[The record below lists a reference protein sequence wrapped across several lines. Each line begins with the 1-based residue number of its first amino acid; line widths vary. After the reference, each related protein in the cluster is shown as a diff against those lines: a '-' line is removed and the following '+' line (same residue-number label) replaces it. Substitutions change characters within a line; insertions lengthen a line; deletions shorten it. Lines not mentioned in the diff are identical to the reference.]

1 MGVYL
6 NPGNQAMAIDRRARV
21 YVDKSGLITRLNER
35 VYAGGDR
42 YVCVSRPRR
51 FGKTMAASMLCAY
64 YQRDVDSR
72 ELFDDLAAAQG
83 PAYRGHLNAYDV
95 VYLDMRQLLGDAG
108 SAGAVPGLVTRKLV
122 AELSQAF
129 PDAVDPHQ
137 ASLFEAFSHAASQ
150 PGHPGFVFIIDEWD
164 AVFRETRSDVAA
176 QEAFIGF
183 LRDLLKD
190 KSYVALAYMTGIL
203 PIKKYGTHSVLN
215 MFDELS
221 MTAPGDLAP
230 FFGFTSQE
238 TSALCSV
245 WNMDF
250 TEVERWYDGYRLG
263 GLHMYSPRSVVLAL
277 TRGRCSDYWTSTE
290 SYEALQ
296 TYIDLDFD
304 GLRQAVVAML
314 AGEPQPLDTTTFTN
328 DMTTFKRKD
337 DVLTLLVHLGYL
349 GFDEVSGTVFIPNEE
364 IRRQYVSALATGA
377 RPQLA
382 RLIQNSDHLLLAT
395 VAGDAEQVAAALEV
409 AHDSAASPLFYNNE
423 QALRA
428 AVKLAY
434 ITAVDK
440 YATIEELPSGRGF
453 ADIVYLPKLGTDLPA
468 LLIELKWNQ
477 PVDGAIEQ
485 IKGRRYPEVLR
496 SWGGKTLLVGV
507 SYDEKTK
514 RHTACIEVAP
524 TVE

>member
-1 MGVYL
+1 
-6 NPGNQAMAIDRRARV
+6 MAIDRRARV
-21 YVDKSGLITRLNER
+21 YVDKSGLIGQLNAR

-51 FGKTMAASMLCAY
+51 FGKTMAANMLCAY
-64 YQRDVDSR
+64 YQRGIDSHS
-72 ELFDDLAAAQG
+72 LFDDLEVSG
-83 PAYRGHLNAYDV
+83 MPSYGENINAYDV
-95 VYLDMRQLLGDAG
+95 VYLDVRQLLGEAG
-108 SAGAVPGLVTRKLV
+108 SAAGVP
-122 AELSQAF
+122 ELIVGRLLGELGQAF
-129 PDAVDPHQ
+129 PEAAQ
-137 ASLFEAFSHAASQ
+137 TGSLFEALSRICAPGS
-150 PGHPGFVFIIDEWD
+150 GHPGFVFIIDEWD
-164 AVFRETRSDVAA
+164 AVFREARADAAA

-190 KSYVALAYMTGIL
+190 KPYVALAYMTGIL

-221 MTAPGDLAP
+221 MTAPGELACY
-230 FFGFTSQE
+230 FGFTEQE
-238 TSALCSV
+238 TRALCDA
-245 WNMDF
+245 WDMDF
-250 TEVERWYDGYRLG
+250 SQVRRWYDGYRLS

-277 TRGRCSDYWTSTE
+277 TKGRCSDYWTSTE

-314 AGEPQPLDTTTFTN
+314 AGEPQRLDTTTFAN

-349 GFDEVSGTVFIPNEE
+349 GYDEREETAFVPNEE
-364 IRRQYVSALATGA
+364 IRRQYVSALATGS
-377 RPQLA
+377 RTELA
-382 RLIQNSDHLLLAT
+382 KLIQNSDHLLQAT
-395 VAGDAEQVAAALEV
+395 IEGDARVVAQCLQTAHESAAA
-409 AHDSAASPLFYNNE
+409 PLFYNNE

-434 ITAVDK
+434 ISAVDE
-440 YATIEELPSGRGF
+440 YATIEELPSGKGC
-453 ADIVYLPKLGTDLPA
+453 ADVVFLPKSGSLNPA
-468 LLIELKWNQ
+468 IVVELKWNK

-485 IKGRRYPEVLR
+485 IKRNDYPAVLR
-496 SWGGKTLLVGV
+496 SWGGEVLLVGV

-514 RHTACIEVAP
+514 QHTAAIERA
-524 TVE
+524 

>member
-6 NPGNQAMAIDRRARV
+6 NPGNQAMAIDRRARI
-21 YVDKSGLITRLNER
+21 YVDKSGLVTHLNVR

-51 FGKTMAASMLCAY
+51 FGKTMAANMLCAY
-64 YQRDVDSR
+64 YQRGVDSHG
-72 ELFDDLAAAQG
+72 LFDDLEAAEG
-83 PAYRGHLNAYDV
+83 PTYREHLNAYDV

-108 SAGAVPGLVTRKLV
+108 SAAEVPGLVTRKLV
-122 AELSQAF
+122 AELSQTF
-129 PDAVDPHQ
+129 PGVVDPSQ
-137 ASLFEAFSHAASQ
+137 TSLFEAFSHAATQ

-164 AVFRETRSDVAA
+164 AVFRETRNDAAA

-190 KSYVALAYMTGIL
+190 KRYVALAYMTGIL
-203 PIKKYGTHSVLN
+203 PIKKHGTHSVLN

-221 MTAPGDLAP
+221 MTAPGDLAR
-230 FFGFTSQE
+230 FFGFTSEE
-238 TSALCSV
+238 TRSLCSG
-245 WNMDF
+245 WSMDF
-250 TEVERWYDGYRLG
+250 AEVERWYDGYRLS

-277 TRGRCSDYWTSTE
+277 TKGRCSDYWTSTE

-314 AGEPQPLDTTTFTN
+314 ADEPQPLDTTTFAN

-349 GFDEVSGTVFIPNEE
+349 GFDEESGAAFIPNKE

-377 RPQLA
+377 RPELA
-382 RLIQNSDHLLLAT
+382 RLIQNSDHLLEAT
-395 VAGDAEQVAAALEV
+395 VAGDAEQVANALEV
-409 AHDSAASPLFYNNE
+409 AHDSATSPLFYNNE

-428 AVKLAY
+428 AVELAY

-440 YATIEELPSGRGF
+440 YAAIEELPSGRGF
-453 ADIVYLPKLGTDLPA
+453 ADVVYLPKPGADLPA
-468 LLIELKWNQ
+468 LLVELKWNR

-485 IKGRRYPEVLR
+485 IKARRYPEAPR
-496 SWGGKTLLVGV
+496 GWGGEILLVGI

-514 RHTACIEVAP
+514 RHTARIEAAP
-524 TVE
+524 SFD